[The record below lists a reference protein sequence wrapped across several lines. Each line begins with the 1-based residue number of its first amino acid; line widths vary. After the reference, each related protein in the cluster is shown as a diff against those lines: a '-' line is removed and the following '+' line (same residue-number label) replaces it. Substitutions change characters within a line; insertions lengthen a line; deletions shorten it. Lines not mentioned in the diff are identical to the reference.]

1 MPQVKYRNDPATH
14 KYLPEQRHGRTG
26 AAHDLPKTQH
36 GFSNCASGLPR
47 KTSSSAGSRLGAQGN
62 VSPVVPSNVLPGNS
76 LLSFFLLHP
85 DEQGVY
91 GTARFAVSKVVIN
104 WS

>member
-1 MPQVKYRNDPATH
+1 M
-14 KYLPEQRHGRTG
+14 
-26 AAHDLPKTQH
+26 
-36 GFSNCASGLPR
+36 
-47 KTSSSAGSRLGAQGN
+47 GAQGN
-62 VSPVVPSNVLPGNS
+62 VSPVVPSNILPGNS

-85 DEQGVY
+85 DKQGVY